1 MRDDHKLSRRS
12 FIRSGALALAALVTG
27 TRGLRAER
35 ASALRQ
41 RASHADDEP
50 SAEVKRVFQQRFG
63 DRPIR
68 KGHVQL
74 DIPEVAPDSR
84 EVPVFV
90 ETDLPMTPDNYVK
103 AFHIIVDHNPDIYL
117 AGFGLSPA
125 MGSASIDTRI
135 KMRRSSYVRVIAET
149 SRGQLWSASTMVYT
163 TLNGCV

>member
-1 MRDDHKLSRRS
+1 MPEDHNLSRRS
-12 FIRSGALALAALVTG
+12 FVRSGALALAALVMG
-27 TRGLRAER
+27 ARGMRAER
-35 ASALRQ
+35 APARHHL
-41 RASHADDEP
+41 ASPADDEP
-50 SAEVKRVFQQRFG
+50 SAEVKRVLQQRFG
-63 DRPIR
+63 DRPIK
-68 KGHVQL
+68 KGRVQL
-74 DIPEVAPDSR
+74 DIPDVAPDSR

-90 ETDLPMTPDNYVK
+90 ETDLPMMPDDYVK

-149 SRGQLWSASTMVYT
+149 SRGELWSASTMVYT

>member
-1 MRDDHKLSRRS
+1 MTDDRNFSRRS
-12 FIRSGALALAALVTG
+12 FIRSGALALAALATG
-27 TRGLRAER
+27 TPALRAER
-35 ASALRQ
+35 APAPRHL
-41 RASHADDEP
+41 ASHTDDEP
-50 SAEVKRVFQQRFG
+50 SAEVKRVLQQRFG
-63 DRPIR
+63 DRPIK

-74 DIPEVAPDSR
+74 DVPEVAPDSR

-90 ETDLPMTPDNYVK
+90 EADLPTTPDHYVK

-149 SRGQLWSASTMVYT
+149 SRGELWSASTMVYT